1 MSALAVLHQP
11 QQHRFAVVDQGKLA
25 AEMSYSPLGDD
36 RMIIDHTD
44 VDPGYG
50 GQGLGYQLV
59 DAAVEHAWATQ
70 RKILPLCPFAAS
82 VFKKKGRAYADVRFG

>member
-1 MSALAVLHQP
+1 MSDLAATHQP
-11 QQHRFAVVDQGKLA
+11 EQHRFVILDAGKLA

-44 VDPGYG
+44 VDPAYA

-59 DAAVEHAWATQ
+59 EAAVVHARERQ
-70 RKILPLCPFAAS
+70 MKILPLCPFAAS
-82 VFKKKGRAYADVRFG
+82 VFKKKGAAYADVLFG